1 MAQLNNDIRQIMVQ
15 SRAERQA
22 LFEPVSEISRRVQP
36 RHLVEV
42 STHYA
47 KHKVAGVIGG
57 VTDAIKNNGGMA
69 AAVALGA
76 VAVFDAGRR
85 SAEGSTETANAKRLE
100 TPSGEQDAGEVI
112 GPQMER
118 PQQHVTNLSRA
129 KVLAGPAG
137 GLLLGHIIGRAFDPT
152 AKEQELFGKA
162 AGEVHDA
169 ASEFINQH
177 SHGAKVAAA
186 QAFGFAR
193 YTAAFLAI
201 LAAASDY
208 LKQPVEDG
216 GGRSSDA

>member
-1 MAQLNNDIRQIMVQ
+1 MAQLNDDIREIMVQ

-22 LFEPVSEISRRVQP
+22 LFEPVSEITRRVQR

-42 STHYA
+42 CTHYA
-47 KHKVAGVIGG
+47 KHRVAGVIGG
-57 VTDAIKNNGGMA
+57 VTKAIKNNGGTA
-69 AAVALGA
+69 AVVALGT

-100 TPSGEQDAGEVI
+100 TPSGEQDATEVI
-112 GPQMER
+112 GPQTER

-129 KVLAGPAG
+129 KVLAGSAG
-137 GLLLGHIIGRAFDPT
+137 GLLLGHVIARAFDPT

-162 AGEVHDA
+162 AGEVQDA

-193 YTAAFLAI
+193 YTAAFLVI

-216 GGRSSDA
+216 RDRSSDA